1 MLTLIHLFSFFK
13 FVLKNVLKVIYFC
26 TCYKFLKLRS
36 ELTKKLVTPS
46 LNCSR
51 EFRVCSVIGT
61 KVTCFLLKM
70 RGCANKKKYTG
81 HININIYI
89 EYKMYLQLP
98 YVADNTFFMVH
109 HAFKWWL
116 CTWKKYFNLD
126 SKQYWKL
133 HINTLTNVSIAH

>member
-13 FVLKNVLKVIYFC
+13 FVLKNVLKVYYFC

-36 ELTKKLVTPS
+36 ELKKKLVTPS

-70 RGCANKKKYTG
+70 RRCAIKKKVYRTY
-81 HININIYI
+81 NYKYIYI

-98 YVADNTFFMVH
+98 YVADNTFFMVSSCINDGYAH
-109 HAFKWWL
+109 EK
-116 CTWKKYFNLD
+116 
-126 SKQYWKL
+126 
-133 HINTLTNVSIAH
+133 HISI

>member
-13 FVLKNVLKVIYFC
+13 FVLKNVLKVYYFC

-36 ELTKKLVTPS
+36 ELKKKLVTPS

-70 RGCANKKKYTG
+70 RRCAIKKKYTG
-81 HININIYI
+81 HITINIYI

-98 YVADNTFFMVH
+98 YVADNTFFMVSSCINDGYAH
-109 HAFKWWL
+109 EK
-116 CTWKKYFNLD
+116 
-126 SKQYWKL
+126 
-133 HINTLTNVSIAH
+133 HISI